1 MPITI
6 ILMIVFAKQAICTQ
20 ILVIMKHKINLD
32 RINYAQLRN
41 MGSKFNLS
49 FSSYI
54 TLGSKMIGLDVMK
67 KKLLIA
73 EKINGLFRP
82 YIIGLNKV
90 SVISVQKI
98 YNSIKAG
105 DLKKRRIEEF
115 LQSIRLQLEFENG
128 ENTIV
133 LSFYERATDDNNN
146 LRWLESKAKNWQMM
160 LSKMLRG
167 KIKSS
172 SAKKDNWN

>member
-1 MPITI
+1 
-6 ILMIVFAKQAICTQ
+6 
-20 ILVIMKHKINLD
+20 MKHKIKFD
-32 RINYAQLRN
+32 KANYLQLN
-41 MGSKFNLS
+41 KLGSKFNLS
-49 FSSYI
+49 FSNYV
-54 TLGSKMIGLDVMK
+54 TLSNKIIGLDVMK
-67 KKLLIA
+67 RKLLIA

-82 YIIGLNKV
+82 YFIELNKV
-90 SVISVQKI
+90 SVITVRKI

-133 LSFYERATDDNNN
+133 LPFYERTIDDIHN
-146 LRWLESKAKNWQMM
+146 LKWLESKARNWQMM

-167 KIKSS
+167 KITNSS
-172 SAKKDNWN
+172 TMKDNWN

>member
-1 MPITI
+1 
-6 ILMIVFAKQAICTQ
+6 MIVFAKQTICTQ
-20 ILVIMKHKINLD
+20 ILNIMKHKIKID

-41 MGSKFNLS
+41 LGSKFNLS

-54 TLGSKMIGLDVMK
+54 TLGNKIIGVDVMK

-82 YIIGLNKV
+82 YFIELNKV
-90 SVISVQKI
+90 SVITLQKI

-115 LQSIRLQLEFENG
+115 LQSIRLQMEFENG

-133 LSFYERATDDNNN
+133 LPFYERTIDDIHN
-146 LRWLESKAKNWQMM
+146 LQWLESKARNWQMM

-167 KIKSS
+167 KITSS
-172 SAKKDNWN
+172 STKKDNWN